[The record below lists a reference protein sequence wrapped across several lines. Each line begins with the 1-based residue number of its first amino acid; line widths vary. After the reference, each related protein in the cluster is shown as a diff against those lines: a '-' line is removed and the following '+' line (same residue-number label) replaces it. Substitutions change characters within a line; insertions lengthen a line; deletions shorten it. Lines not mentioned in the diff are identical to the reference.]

1 MSINI
6 FPYFWKAGG
15 SKWGVV
21 FKGIELMR
29 WPRFSV
35 KSGVLDGPTSTCST
49 CGVLR
54 REIFGSDAAALEQR
68 LEAREVPNTLRFS
81 DVPCFTLNGA
91 RGTNSMW
98 IVSLDP
104 FPLHQMQ
111 LLRWWFVCLGNER
124 LVRVRSHFIT
134 TEGFDM

>member
-1 MSINI
+1 M
-6 FPYFWKAGG
+6 
-15 SKWGVV
+15 
-21 FKGIELMR
+21 LMR

-54 REIFGSDAAALEQR
+54 REFFGSDAADLEQH
-68 LEAREVPNTLRFS
+68 LDSLMFHS
-81 DVPCFTLNGA
+81 CFTLNGA

-124 LVRVRSHFIT
+124 LVRVRSHFVT